1 MFDKI
6 LTRIEN
12 TVIVVAFVAMTVIY
26 FANVLS
32 RYVLHGSL
40 SFTTEIVI
48 NLAVLLTMVGASAGV
63 RLGTHPDFDLLPSI
77 SKGVLRTGLVS
88 VIAVGTLGF
97 FLVFVWLGWDMTSGQ
112 RAQGRVTPALGL
124 PQWIFSMAL
133 PVGAALGAIRAVQ
146 AGYNQIRQNAKGTNE
161 AEMKNTVAEEA
172 TS

>member
-1 MFDKI
+1 MVNKI
-6 LTRIEN
+6 ITRVEN
-12 TVIVVAFVAMTVIY
+12 TVIVAAFITMTVVY

-63 RLGTHPDFDLLPSI
+63 RLGTHPDFDLLPSTA
-77 SKGVLRTGLVS
+77 KGALRTGLIS
-88 VIAVGTLGF
+88 LIAVGTLAF
-97 FLVFVWLGWDMTSGQ
+97 FLLFLWLGLDMALDQ
-112 RAQGRVTPALGL
+112 RTQGRVTPALGV
-124 PQWIFSMAL
+124 PQWFFSMAL

-146 AGYNQIRQNAKGTNE
+146 AGYAQIRSNVKGANE
-161 AEMKNTVAEEA
+161 TGMDSTVGEEA